1 ACSAVPLAS
10 KSSALSI
17 AQFFSMRVKIQN
29 LALFIALLLIW
40 HAVFS
45 LLGLYD
51 SGRLSSRR
59 AECLRIIK
67 ATSIGTLFILVAARF
82 LNITMVTPSFIVIFW
97 VVGSC
102 TTLLARLIIRILME
116 RARIK
121 GRNLRYMLII
131 GTNRRAVEFAR
142 KIETRAELGYRILG
156 FVDDDWAGL
165 QEFQNEGYQVA

>member
-1 ACSAVPLAS
+1 MTAVGRRIVVYALKLSDLVLMSSCFACSAVPLAS

-59 AECLRIIK
+59 AECHLGAPCHGLGSTVGRATPDPGAFIRVGVGLRV
-67 ATSIGTLFILVAARF
+67 ATGLAFDVRGT
-82 LNITMVTPSFIVIFW
+82 
-97 VVGSC
+97 
-102 TTLLARLIIRILME
+102 
-116 RARIK
+116 
-121 GRNLRYMLII
+121 
-131 GTNRRAVEFAR
+131 RAVPA
-142 KIETRAELGYRILG
+142 GG
-156 FVDDDWAGL
+156 VDDD
-165 QEFQNEGYQVA
+165 V

>member
-1 ACSAVPLAS
+1 KCECSESNQRVINGVFQMTAVGRRTVVYALKLSDLVLMSSCFACSAVPLAS

-97 VVGSC
+97 VVSSC
-102 TTLLARLIIRILME
+102 TTLLAR
-116 RARIK
+116 
-121 GRNLRYMLII
+121 
-131 GTNRRAVEFAR
+131 
-142 KIETRAELGYRILG
+142 
-156 FVDDDWAGL
+156 
-165 QEFQNEGYQVA
+165 